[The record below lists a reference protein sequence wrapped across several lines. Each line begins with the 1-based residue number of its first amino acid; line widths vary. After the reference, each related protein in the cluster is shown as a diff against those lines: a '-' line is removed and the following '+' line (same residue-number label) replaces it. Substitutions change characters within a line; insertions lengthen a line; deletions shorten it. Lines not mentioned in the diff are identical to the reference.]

1 MCTDNYADIF
11 ADGCYIYIDK
21 WNVFYMHTENK
32 FPKVC
37 RSYHPH
43 ADGGLH
49 VIMLSVL
56 ATLVGQE
63 SKDQLANQ
71 AFVARTILRKIV
83 QEPSLHHPQADADV
97 KACQGVWFMDSMDLV
112 QV

>member
-1 MCTDNYADIF
+1 
-11 ADGCYIYIDK
+11 
-21 WNVFYMHTENK
+21 MHTENK

-49 VIMLSVL
+49 VVL
-56 ATLVGQE
+56 TTLVGQE

-83 QEPSLHHPQADADV
+83 QEPFLHHPQADADV
-97 KACQGVWFMDSMDLV
+97 KACQGVGCQELSIFVYPTYEVLRKRMFGSWTPWTSLFLGLLV